1 MDISSYKIFLSCVNE
16 ALFLSSDQ
24 VKNFSY
30 LLKSKGKYQK
40 TLLNLINVYL
50 GYFFVRRQTLDYW
63 NIQIDMIILYE
74 DHDLTLLDLMRARKI
89 EQKPWPEKQVESIV
103 DTFSQYVEDM
113 ESTLDCK
120 IVYINSLN
128 IVYSKA
134 KDRFYISNL
143 QNIIIPKEFQ
153 KLRELEEQ
161 GTIFEESPNKYFKII
176 FPMLDNLYVDDS
188 VNQYKD
194 VNNHFSLSVISLE
207 ILEIVFSQ
215 KDPKM
220 S

>member
-89 EQKPWPEKQVESIV
+89 EQKPWPEK
-103 DTFSQYVEDM
+103 
-113 ESTLDCK
+113 
-120 IVYINSLN
+120 
-128 IVYSKA
+128 
-134 KDRFYISNL
+134 
-143 QNIIIPKEFQ
+143 
-153 KLRELEEQ
+153 
-161 GTIFEESPNKYFKII
+161 
-176 FPMLDNLYVDDS
+176 
-188 VNQYKD
+188 
-194 VNNHFSLSVISLE
+194 
-207 ILEIVFSQ
+207 
-215 KDPKM
+215 
-220 S
+220 